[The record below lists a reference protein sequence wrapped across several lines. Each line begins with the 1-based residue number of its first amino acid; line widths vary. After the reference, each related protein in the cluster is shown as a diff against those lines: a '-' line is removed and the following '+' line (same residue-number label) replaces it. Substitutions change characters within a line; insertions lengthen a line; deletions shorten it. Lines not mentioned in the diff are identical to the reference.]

1 MKKTDIFDIRE
12 MFSGH
17 EPRPMGRYRFYSVLV
32 PFVEKDG
39 ELFLLFEKRT
49 DDLDANPGEICF
61 PGGRMEP
68 GESPEECAVR
78 ECGEELGI
86 PPSGITLI
94 GRGDE
99 LRSFA
104 GFTIHTVIAQVSYFA
119 YQNIEPS
126 PAEVKE
132 AFLLPLSYFLENRPE
147 IFMIPVSTDASGFPL
162 EKIGA
167 RDSYNWFRGE
177 YPVPVYGVEIP
188 GGGVLWG
195 MTARMLDNVSE
206 YINAYMETKA
216 NGTDR

>member
-12 MFSGH
+12 IFSGH
-17 EPRPMGRYRFYSVLV
+17 EPQPIGNYRFYSVLV

-49 DDLDANPGEICF
+49 RDLDENPGEICF
-61 PGGRMEP
+61 PGGMMEP
-68 GESPEECAVR
+68 GETPEEAAVR

-99 LRSFA
+99 LRSSA

-119 YQNIEPS
+119 YQNIEIS
-126 PAEVKE
+126 PAEV
-132 AFLLPLSYFLENRPE
+132 ADVFLLPLSYFLENRPE
-147 IFMIPVSTDASGFPL
+147 VYVVPMRADAHGFPL

-167 RDSYNWFRGE
+167 KGGYNWRKSE
-177 YPVPVYGVEIP
+177 YPVPIYDVEIP

-195 MTARMLDNVSE
+195 MTARMLENVSE
-206 YINAYMETKA
+206 YIRAYMESKA